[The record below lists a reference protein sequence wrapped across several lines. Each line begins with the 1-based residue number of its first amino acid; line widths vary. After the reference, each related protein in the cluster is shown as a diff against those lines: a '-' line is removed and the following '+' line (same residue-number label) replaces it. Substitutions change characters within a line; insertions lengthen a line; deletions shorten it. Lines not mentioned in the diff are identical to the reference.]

1 MAVAVGL
8 SGTVPARRLR
18 VGGLGAGRVGGRLV
32 EAEGRM
38 NQRQRNGFVAATA
51 ALVALALVAAATE
64 RAIRKW

>member
-1 MAVAVGL
+1 
-8 SGTVPARRLR
+8 
-18 VGGLGAGRVGGRLV
+18 
-32 EAEGRM
+32 M